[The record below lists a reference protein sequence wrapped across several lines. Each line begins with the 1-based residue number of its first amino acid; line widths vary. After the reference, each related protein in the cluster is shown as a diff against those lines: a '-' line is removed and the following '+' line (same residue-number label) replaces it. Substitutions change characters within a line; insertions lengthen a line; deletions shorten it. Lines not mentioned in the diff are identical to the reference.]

1 MSKHRVLVT
10 GGAGFIGT
18 NLVNELTKRGHEVIA
33 LDMYHTERDNY
44 IRADVRNYRQLERV
58 FEKWNFDYVYHLAA
72 EYGRWNGED
81 YYENLWSTNVIGTK
95 HLIRL
100 QEKLKF
106 RMILFS
112 SAEVYGDYDGTM
124 SEDVM
129 INNPIKDTYQMNDY
143 AISKWAGELMVKN
156 SATMF
161 GTETVIVRPV
171 NCYGPHEHY
180 TPYRGFIPKFIYHA
194 LFKKPYVVYKGH
206 KRIIDFVEDTCSTF
220 ANILDNFIPGEAYN
234 VGGKAEWEMSIEEYS
249 ELILK
254 AVGRDSSLV
263 TYKESEP
270 FTTKVK
276 HMDFS
281 KAVKDLKH
289 DPQVPPEEGIRRT
302 AEWMKWYYR
311 INE

>member
-18 NLVNELTKRGHEVIA
+18 NLVNELTRRGHEVIA
-33 LDMYHTERDNY
+33 LDLYHTERDNY
-44 IRADVRNYRQLERV
+44 IRADVRNFRQLERV

-112 SAEVYGDYDGTM
+112 SAEVYGDYDGMM

-194 LFKKPYVVYKGH
+194 LFNKPYVVYRGH

-220 ANILDNFIPGEAYN
+220 ANILDNFIPGEVYN
-234 VGGKAEWEMSIEEYS
+234 VGGKAKWEMSIEEYS

-254 AVGRDSSLV
+254 AVGRNSSLV

-311 INE
+311 INK

>member
-1 MSKHRVLVT
+1 VDKKKILVT

-18 NLVNELTKRGHEVIA
+18 NLVNELTKRGHDVIA
-33 LDMYHTERDNY
+33 LDLYHTERENY
-44 IRADVRNYRQLERV
+44 IRADVRNFRQLERV
-58 FEKWNFDYVYHLAA
+58 FEKWDFDYVYHLAA

-100 QEKLKF
+100 QEELKF
-106 RMILFS
+106 RMIFFS
-112 SAEVYGDYDGTM
+112 SAEVYGDYDGIM

-156 SATMF
+156 SAAMF

-194 LFKKPYVVYKGH
+194 LFNKPFVVYKGH
-206 KRIIDFVEDTCSTF
+206 KRIIDFVEDTCRTF

-249 ELILK
+249 DLILK

-281 KAVKDLKH
+281 KAIRDLNH

-302 AEWMKWYYR
+302 VEWMKWYYR

>member
-18 NLVNELTKRGHEVIA
+18 NLVKELTKRGHEVIA
-33 LDMYHTERDNY
+33 LDLYHTERDNY

-112 SAEVYGDYDGTM
+112 SAEVYGDYEGVM
-124 SEDVM
+124 SEDIM
-129 INNPIKDTYQMNDY
+129 EKNPIRDTYQMNDY

-156 SATMF
+156 SAMMF

-194 LFKKPYVVYKGH
+194 LFNKPYVVYKGH

-302 AEWMKWYYR
+302 VEWMKWYYR

>member
-1 MSKHRVLVT
+1 VSKHRVLVT

-18 NLVNELTKRGHEVIA
+18 NLVNELTRRGHEVIA
-33 LDMYHTERDNY
+33 LDLYHTERDNH
-44 IRADVRNYRQLERV
+44 IRADVRNFRQLERV

-81 YYENLWSTNVIGTK
+81 YYENLWATNVIGTK

-100 QEKLKF
+100 QEELKF

-112 SAEVYGDYDGTM
+112 SAEVYGDYDGIM
-124 SEDVM
+124 GEDVM

-194 LFKKPYVVYKGH
+194 LFNKPYVVYKGH

-302 AEWMKWYYR
+302 VEWMKWYYR

>member
-1 MSKHRVLVT
+1 MKVLVT

-33 LDMYHTERDNY
+33 LDLYHTERDNY
-44 IRADVRNYRQLERV
+44 IRADVRNFRQLERV

-112 SAEVYGDYDGTM
+112 SAEVYGDYDGMM

-129 INNPIKDTYQMNDY
+129 IANPIKDTYQMNDY
-143 AISKWAGELMVKN
+143 AISKWAGELMVRN

-194 LFKKPYVVYKGH
+194 LFNKPYVVYKGH
-206 KRIIDFVEDTCSTF
+206 KRIIDYVEDTCRTF

-281 KAVKDLKH
+281 KAVKDLNH
-289 DPQVPPEEGIRRT
+289 DPKVTPEEGIRRT
-302 AEWMKWYYR
+302 VEWMKWYYR
-311 INE
+311 L

>member
-1 MSKHRVLVT
+1 MKPLRILVT

-18 NLVNELTKRGHEVIA
+18 NLVNELTKRGHDVIA
-33 LDMYHTERDNY
+33 LDLYHTERENY
-44 IRADVRNYRQLERV
+44 IRADVRNFRQLERV
-58 FEKWNFDYVYHLAA
+58 FEKWDFDYVYHLAA

-100 QEKLKF
+100 QEELKF
-106 RMILFS
+106 RMIFFS
-112 SAEVYGDYDGTM
+112 SAEVYGDYDGIM

-143 AISKWAGELMVKN
+143 AISKWAGELMVRN
-156 SATMF
+156 SAAMF

-194 LFKKPYVVYKGH
+194 LFNKPFVVYKGH
-206 KRIIDFVEDTCSTF
+206 KRIIDFVEDTCRTF

-249 ELILK
+249 NLVLK

-281 KAVKDLKH
+281 KAIRDLNH

-302 AEWMKWYYR
+302 VEWMKWYYR

>member
-1 MSKHRVLVT
+1 VERKKILVT

-18 NLVNELTKRGHEVIA
+18 NLVNELTKRGHDVIA
-33 LDMYHTERDNY
+33 LDLYHTERDNY
-44 IRADVRNYRQLERV
+44 IRADVRNFRQLERV

-100 QEKLKF
+100 QEELKF
-106 RMILFS
+106 RMIFFS
-112 SAEVYGDYDGTM
+112 SAEVYGDYDGIM

-156 SATMF
+156 SAAMF

-194 LFKKPYVVYKGH
+194 LFNKPFVVYKGH
-206 KRIIDFVEDTCSTF
+206 KRIIDFVEDTCRTF

-249 ELILK
+249 DLILK

-281 KAVKDLKH
+281 KAIRDLNH

-302 AEWMKWYYR
+302 VEWMKWYYR

>member
-44 IRADVRNYRQLERV
+44 IRADVSNYRQLERV
-58 FEKWNFDYVYHLAA
+58 FDKWNFDYVYHLAA

-112 SAEVYGDYDGTM
+112 SAEVYGDYDGMM

-194 LFKKPYVVYKGH
+194 LFNKPYVVYRGH

-220 ANILDNFIPGEAYN
+220 ANILDNFIPGEVYN
-234 VGGKAEWEMSIEEYS
+234 VGGKAKWEMSIEEYS

-254 AVGRDSSLV
+254 AVGRNSSLV

-311 INE
+311 INK